1 VNQRCRLSV
10 ATIGILEKSN
20 MARKRKVQT
29 KKREEN
35 KDVAKVSDPKE
46 IISMY
51 NIVICAQNGEAYY
64 EKCLKELRN
73 LYKDVS
79 ICHAIQN

>member
-1 VNQRCRLSV
+1 
-10 ATIGILEKSN
+10 

-29 KKREEN
+29 KKKEEVA
-35 KDVAKVSDPKE
+35 DVAKVSGSKE

-73 LYKDVS
+73 LYKTVS
-79 ICHAIQN
+79 NPNLNDAV